1 MSISTTFYI
10 LLSEGA
16 TAVKSIQEEVK
27 AAGLAW
33 PTIRRAADE
42 LKVIKRKVGGPKE
55 KSYWEWS
62 LPEETTGFSAL

>member
-1 MSISTTFYI
+1 M
-10 LLSEGA
+10 LL
-16 TAVKSIQEEVK
+16 IQEEVK

-62 LPEETTGFSAL
+62 LPEEPTGFSAL